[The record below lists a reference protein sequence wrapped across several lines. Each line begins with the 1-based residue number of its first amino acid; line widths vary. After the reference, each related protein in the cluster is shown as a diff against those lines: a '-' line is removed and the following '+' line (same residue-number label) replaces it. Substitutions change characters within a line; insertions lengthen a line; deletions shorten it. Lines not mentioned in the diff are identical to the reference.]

1 MSKKTK
7 KLIKSDMHQLE
18 SLLGILQNL
27 KKNPNRTYTSEYI
40 QEKQLE
46 ISQIWD
52 RILEETKPEE
62 LEDTKTYVRDIVSQI
77 NNLLKRKE
85 DQKNKMAKFDIL
97 TAGKLLPEFNGDPK
111 TLSNFLGLVKFY
123 SNTLT
128 SEEDKTKLVEFVLE
142 TRLADKV
149 RNSILTETKPKKL
162 DDLEKTL
169 AKIYKPTKNPLI
181 IHNELARSYQG
192 NLSVSAFAERIE
204 ALTAQLNEVQ
214 IAQQG
219 DKIDDTKRQIIVTL
233 NDQLGLN
240 AFRNGLNETNRQ
252 VVLAARVSKLRE
264 AIQVATETESRP
276 GQSNIM
282 RINANSRYN
291 NQRGSRF
298 SYRDRRPSDSF
309 NNKSFN
315 NRSNN
320 NGKHS
325 NQYQGYRSR
334 NTKPENS
341 GIPGQQNRG
350 NFGKRRY

>member
-1 MSKKTK
+1 M
-7 KLIKSDMHQLE
+7 
-18 SLLGILQNL
+18 
-27 KKNPNRTYTSEYI
+27 
-40 QEKQLE
+40 
-46 ISQIWD
+46 
-52 RILEETKPEE
+52 
-62 LEDTKTYVRDIVSQI
+62 
-77 NNLLKRKE
+77 
-85 DQKNKMAKFDIL
+85 
-97 TAGKLLPEFNGDPK
+97 
-111 TLSNFLGLVKFY
+111 
-123 SNTLT
+123 
-128 SEEDKTKLVEFVLE
+128 
-142 TRLADKV
+142 
-149 RNSILTETKPKKL
+149 
-162 DDLEKTL
+162 
-169 AKIYKPTKNPLI
+169 
-181 IHNELARSYQG
+181 
-192 NLSVSAFAERIE
+192 
-204 ALTAQLNEVQ
+204 
-214 IAQQG
+214 AQQG

-291 NQRGSRF
+291 NQRGSHF

-350 NFGKRRY
+350 DFVRRRY

>member
-1 MSKKTK
+1 
-7 KLIKSDMHQLE
+7 MHQLE

-27 KKNPNRTYTSEYI
+27 KKKPNRTYTGEYI

-85 DQKNKMAKFDIL
+85 YQKNKMAKFDIL

-181 IHNELARSYQG
+181 IHMS
-192 NLSVSAFAERIE
+192 
-204 ALTAQLNEVQ
+204 
-214 IAQQG
+214 
-219 DKIDDTKRQIIVTL
+219 
-233 NDQLGLN
+233 
-240 AFRNGLNETNRQ
+240 
-252 VVLAARVSKLRE
+252 
-264 AIQVATETESRP
+264 
-276 GQSNIM
+276 
-282 RINANSRYN
+282 
-291 NQRGSRF
+291 
-298 SYRDRRPSDSF
+298 
-309 NNKSFN
+309 
-315 NRSNN
+315 
-320 NGKHS
+320 
-325 NQYQGYRSR
+325 
-334 NTKPENS
+334 
-341 GIPGQQNRG
+341 
-350 NFGKRRY
+350 